1 MGTAIV
7 SEALKML
14 DSFEILTTSGVV
26 LWSKS
31 YAPTSPAIINSLITN
46 VFIEERTLP
55 GAGIADDISAANNPP
70 YKYEQHTS
78 KWTTVKEL
86 NLIFVAVYRSLLH
99 LSWIDKLVDNIKTIF
114 VDLYGDQLKKPHT
127 TIVECH
133 FDEYFDQ
140 QIQKLEKTA
149 LNQDTRV
156 AESSAYVEE
165 APPSVSEKFDD
176 EPPPLP
182 GLLSRGHSKNNY
194 RDLTSND
201 STPIATPDTSRPS
214 TPASHIL
221 TGKAGPGG
229 KGSRRARKAANT
241 PSAYASSGDESFLK
255 KNKSGKSAAPKK
267 GRRWDADGLADEDS
281 DTPLDYSAPA
291 NGATSG
297 EDEGKERPGT
307 MEEVDQATW
316 GSKTGKGQFVLKD
329 LDDQVNSILASADAK
344 KVDTAAPATG
354 IVGSSLSAIG
364 GLFRNVVGGKT
375 LTKED
380 LDKAIKGMED
390 HLLRKNVAREA
401 AIRLC
406 EGVERELIGVKTG
419 NFESVQAKIQI
430 AMESSLRK
438 ILTPTSS
445 LDLLREI
452 DAVTAPSA
460 LSLQKRRP
468 YVMSIVGVNGVG
480 KSTSLSK
487 ICFFLLQNKYKVL
500 VVACDT
506 FRSGAVEQLA
516 VHVRNLKELTS
527 REGGEV
533 ELYQKGY
540 GKDAAKVAVTFA
552 AQEGFDVVLI
562 DTAGRRHNDQRLMSS
577 LEKFAKFAQPDKI
590 LMVGEAL
597 VGTDSVA
604 QARNFNAAFGSGR
617 SLDGFIISKCDTVG
631 DMVGTLVSMVHAT
644 NVPVLFVVVGQHYSD
659 LRNLSVKW
667 AVEKLLSSN

>member
-1 MGTAIV
+1 
-7 SEALKML
+7 ML

-26 LWSKS
+26 LWSRS
-31 YAPTSPAIINSLITN
+31 YAPTSPSIINSLITN

-70 YKYEQHTS
+70 YKHDQHTL

-86 NLIFVAVYRSLLH
+86 GLIFVAVYRSLLH
-99 LSWIDKLVDNIKTIF
+99 LSWIDKLVDNIKTLF

-127 TIVECH
+127 TLVECH

-140 QIQKLEKTA
+140 QIRELEKTA

-156 AESSAYVEE
+156 AESATLVEE
-165 APPSVSEKFDD
+165 APPSISQSFGD
-176 EPPPLP
+176 ERPPLP
-182 GLLSRGHSKNNY
+182 GILSRGQSKNTFK
-194 RDLTSND
+194 DLTSNE

-214 TPASHIL
+214 TPAGHIL

-229 KGSRRARKAANT
+229 KGSRRARKAANV
-241 PSAYASSGDESFLK
+241 PSAHASSGEESYAK
-255 KNKSGKSAAPKK
+255 KNRAGKAAAPKK
-267 GRRWDADGLADEDS
+267 GRKWDADGLADEDS

-297 EDEGKERPGT
+297 DEEVKDRSGAV
-307 MEEVDQATW
+307 EEVDSKSW
-316 GSKTGKGQFVLKD
+316 GSKTGGRFVLKD
-329 LDDQVNSILASADAK
+329 LDDQVQSILASADAK
-344 KVDTAAPATG
+344 KSDTAAAPSG

-380 LDKAIKGMED
+380 LDKAMKGMED

-419 NFESVQAKIQI
+419 NFESVQAKIQT

-452 DAVTAPSA
+452 DAVTSPSA
-460 LSLQKRRP
+460 ISLQKPRP
-468 YVMSIVGVNGVG
+468 YVISIVGVNGVG
-480 KSTSLSK
+480 KSTNLSK

-500 VVACDT
+500 IVAGDT

-516 VHVRNLKELTS
+516 VHVRNLKDLTA
-527 REGGEV
+527 REGGGV
-533 ELYQKGY
+533 ELYEKGY
-540 GKDAAKVAVTFA
+540 GKDAANVAKDAIAVA
-552 AQEGFDVVLI
+552 AQKGYDVVLI

-577 LEKFAKFAQPDKI
+577 LEKFAKFANPDKI

-644 NVPVLFVVVGQHYSD
+644 NVPVLFVGVGQHYTD

>member
-1 MGTAIV
+1 
-7 SEALKML
+7 ML

-31 YAPTSPAIINSLITN
+31 YAPTSPSIINSLITN

-55 GAGIADDISAANNPP
+55 GAGVANDISAANNPP
-70 YKYEQHTS
+70 YKYEQHTL

-114 VDLYGDQLKKPHT
+114 VDLYGDQLRKPHT
-127 TIVECH
+127 TLVECH

-149 LNQDTRV
+149 INQDTKV
-156 AESSAYVEE
+156 AEATAFVEE
-165 APPSVSEKFDD
+165 APPVVSEKFDD

-182 GLLSRGHSKNNY
+182 GLLSRGASKNNY

-201 STPIATPDTSRPS
+201 STPVATPDTSRPS

-221 TGKAGPGG
+221 TGKSGPGG
-229 KGSRRARKAANT
+229 KGSRRSRKAAIT
-241 PSAYASSGDESFLK
+241 PNAYASSGDESFLK
-255 KNKSGKSAAPKK
+255 KGKATPKK
-267 GRRWDADGLADEDS
+267 GRKWDADGLADEDS
-281 DTPLDYSAPA
+281 DTPLDYSAPL

-297 EDEGKERPGT
+297 EDEGKDRPGT
-307 MEEVDQATW
+307 MEEVDHATW

-344 KVDTAAPATG
+344 KVDATGPATG

-401 AIRLC
+401 AMRLC

-480 KSTSLSK
+480 KSTNLSK

-540 GKDAAKVAVTFA
+540 GKDAANVAKDAVSFA
-552 AQEGFDVVLI
+552 GQEGFDVVLI
-562 DTAGRRHNDQRLMSS
+562 DTAGRRHNDERLMSS

-604 QARNFNAAFGSGR
+604 QARNFNKAFGSGR

-644 NVPVLFVVVGQHYSD
+644 NVPVLFVGVGQHYSD